1 MYNVY
6 QNIHSVNQKNLF
18 NMISS
23 VCNKDVIVSVKYF
36 GKQRFISLQK
46 LNFLQDKTD
55 VLTYKFPIEITF

>member
-46 LNFLQDKTD
+46 LNF
-55 VLTYKFPIEITF
+55 